1 MIHTTSRVLTSGLR
15 THLDQTV
22 TVSGWVNA
30 LRLQRKMQFVIL
42 RDHSGMA
49 VHVIVVPSTLAW
61 AQAMGRAFGIRWPSI
76 RPVPRTV

>member
-1 MIHTTSRVLTSGLR
+1 MIHTTSRVLVSDLR
-15 THLDQTV
+15 AHLDHAV

-49 VHVIVVPSTLAW
+49 QVTHKRDGGPLEAVIEYSRPSP
-61 AQAMGRAFGIRWPSI
+61 PSGS
-76 RPVPRTV
+76 PAVL